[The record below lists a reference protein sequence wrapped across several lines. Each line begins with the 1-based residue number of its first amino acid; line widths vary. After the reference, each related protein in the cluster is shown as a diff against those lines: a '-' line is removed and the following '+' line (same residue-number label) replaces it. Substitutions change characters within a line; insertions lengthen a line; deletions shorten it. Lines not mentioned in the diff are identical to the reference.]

1 MANMSC
7 TLFNIHK
14 SKVQV
19 ANKWQANVDYT
30 FIIMVFF
37 YQTRLTFSTKN
48 LFDGKI
54 NHGHNWY
61 DNLWSQMDSIVLI
74 GRSPLTT
81 SNIKSHKKPTY
92 VRSFFLNSPSI
103 EKYLNILNGN
113 TCAHLFVGFLSKW
126 SFCHGNTGI
135 LYQIFHWE
143 NWSTSTCFFMVV
155 MPLILW
161 YVISPFM
168 HLVHMAK
175 ILKPTKSLWQII
187 HLMIWLWSKFT
198 SWLLFTFK
206 NSQVK
211 EV

>member
-1 MANMSC
+1 
-7 TLFNIHK
+7 
-14 SKVQV
+14 
-19 ANKWQANVDYT
+19 
-30 FIIMVFF
+30 
-37 YQTRLTFSTKN
+37 
-48 LFDGKI
+48 
-54 NHGHNWY
+54 
-61 DNLWSQMDSIVLI
+61 
-74 GRSPLTT
+74 
-81 SNIKSHKKPTY
+81 
-92 VRSFFLNSPSI
+92 
-103 EKYLNILNGN
+103 
-113 TCAHLFVGFLSKW
+113 LSKW